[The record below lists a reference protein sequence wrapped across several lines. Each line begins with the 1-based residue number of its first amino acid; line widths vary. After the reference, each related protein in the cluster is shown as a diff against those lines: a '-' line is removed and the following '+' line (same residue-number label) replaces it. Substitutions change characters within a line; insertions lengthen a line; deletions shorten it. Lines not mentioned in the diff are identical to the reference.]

1 MTVSSEITRINQAK
15 HAIKAAI
22 IAKGVEVND
31 DSRIDEYAGYIN
43 NIQAGGSSEYKHPEF
58 YEAKTSGGTD
68 YTGLFAYHQ
77 RGVDLS
83 TLDSSKVT
91 DMQYMFAYYVNNNY
105 GNETSKI
112 TNLNKLDFSNVLTTK
127 NMFYYCYVKG
137 SLDLS
142 GASFPKLDTASRMFY
157 GLYNAESVDLS
168 NVDMPKVTY
177 TDSMFDSCSKL
188 TSINLTGIN
197 MPVVQKADKMFSG
210 CSKITSLD
218 LSGISFSNATTI
230 DSMFDSCKLLV
241 DVIGE
246 IDCSKMY
253 HGLCYL
259 SSSYNPFRNCS
270 ALETVYLKNIYKEST
285 NVKNNI
291 NWSIN
296 LADTVIKDECLIY
309 IINELPDLI
318 NDKGLTATDKI
329 ILTLPTTNTLT
340 AEQVQVALD
349 KGWTVA
355 NTTY

>member
-1 MTVSSEITRINQAK
+1 MAIYDEIGRINQAK

-31 DSRIDEYAGYIN
+31 NSRIDEYAGYIN

-91 DMQYMFAYYVNNNY
+91 NMDYMFAYYVVSNY

-112 TNLNKLDFSNVLTTK
+112 TNLKKLDFSNVLTTK

-142 GASFPKLDTASRMFY
+142 GISFPKLSVASRMFY
-157 GLYNAESVDLS
+157 TLNNIESIDLS
-168 NVDMPKVTY
+168 NVDMPKLIHA
-177 TDSMFDSCSKL
+177 DGMFEGCGSKL

-197 MPVVQKADKMFSG
+197 MPAVQDASKMFYG
-210 CSKITSLD
+210 CKKITSLD
-218 LSGISFSNATTI
+218 LSSIDFSNATTI
-230 DSMFDSCKLLV
+230 DAMFSDCKLLV

-246 IDCSKMY
+246 IDCSKIY
-253 HGLCYL
+253 NGLCYF
-259 SSSYNPFRNCS
+259 SSYNPFYGCTS
-270 ALETVYLKNIYKEST
+270 LETIYLKNIYKEST
-285 NVKNNI
+285 NIKNDSK
-291 NWSIN
+291 WSLN
-296 LADTVIKDECLIY
+296 LGETKVKDECLIY

-329 ILTLPTTNTLT
+329 VLTLPPSNTLT
-340 AEQVQVALD
+340 EEQKQVARD
-349 KGWTVA
+349 KGWQVV
-355 NTTY
+355 N